1 LSQVPPVESR
11 RSLVE
16 SKSFRTLVSIELL
29 FIFVGTKLLYEWLI
43 DFDTWNEAFLYQILS
58 ILFPWSKLFP
68 EYMTARIIKH
78 LSILERLVNV
88 NLKQL
93 NKQRFYLQ
101 QLVPKLKRI
110 RQLYRN
116 KRSFILVGHS

>member
-1 LSQVPPVESR
+1 
-11 RSLVE
+11 
-16 SKSFRTLVSIELL
+16 
-29 FIFVGTKLLYEWLI
+29 
-43 DFDTWNEAFLYQILS
+43 
-58 ILFPWSKLFP
+58 
-68 EYMTARIIKH
+68 MTARIIKH

-93 NKQRFYLQ
+93 NKKRFYLQ

-116 KRSFILVGHS
+116 KRSFILVGHSYV